1 MNLLVFFAVPG
12 PHYIAVDSSPSQA
25 GENFT
30 ASCLINVT
38 AGLDLT
44 PDVINFQWLDS
55 NGMPLFS
62 TPDGRLRINPVR
74 QINEEQFVRDVVISP
89 LLLTDTGNY
98 TCEAAIQGPFIT
110 SESIDLDITLVV
122 FGMYASA
129 DTYIEIL
136 IMVYACLCSWTTIL
150 NRVLNLSAVSFGTTE
165 SRVRDIQWRS

>member
-1 MNLLVFFAVPG
+1 MSALSTLLSCYFTVPG
-12 PHYIAVDSSPSQA
+12 PHVISVDSSPSQA

-38 AGLDLT
+38 AGLT
-44 PDVINFQWLDS
+44 VDVINIQWLDS
-55 NGMPLFS
+55 NGMPIS
-62 TPDGRLRINPVR
+62 NTPDGRIRVDPVR

-89 LLLTDTGNY
+89 LLLDDAGNY

-110 SESIDLDITLVV
+110 SESIDLDVTLVV

-165 SRVRDIQWRS
+165 SRV